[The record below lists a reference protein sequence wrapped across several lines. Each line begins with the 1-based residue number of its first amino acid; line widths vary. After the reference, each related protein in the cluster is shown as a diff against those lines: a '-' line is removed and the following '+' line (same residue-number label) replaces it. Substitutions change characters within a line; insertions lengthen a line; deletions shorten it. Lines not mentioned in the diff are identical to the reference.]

1 MAITLTGTGITFPDG
16 GAQEKAASGFVLGYG
31 QIWYN
36 VTSSRALLTTYTNN
50 TGRPIQVF
58 IRMAGS
64 SSNALVF
71 RVDGVDIS
79 TTSHNGGGASTAC
92 VSCIVPTGST
102 YSISNASYP
111 LGFWFELR

>member
-1 MAITLTGTGITFPDG
+1 MAITLTGTGITFPVG
-16 GAQEKAASGFVLGYG
+16 GTQEKAASGFALGYG

-36 VTSSRALLTTYTNN
+36 VTANRALFPETYTNS

-64 SSNALVF
+64 TSNALVF

-79 TTSHNGGGASTAC
+79 VTGHNGGSGTSC

-102 YSISNASYP
+102 YSISNASWP
-111 LGFWFELR
+111 LGLWFELR

>member
-1 MAITLTGTGITFPDG
+1 MAITLTGTAINFPVG
-16 GAQEKAASGFVLGYG
+16 TQEKAASGFVLGFA
-31 QIWYN
+31 QEWQDK
-36 VTSSRALLTTYTNN
+36 TSERALLTTYTNN

-64 SSNALVF
+64 TSNALVF

-79 TTSHNGGGASTAC
+79 VTSHNGGSGTSC

-102 YSISNASYP
+102 YSISNGAWP

>member
-1 MAITLTGTGITFPDG
+1 MAITLTGTAINFPVG
-16 GAQEKAASGFVLGYG
+16 TQEKAASGFVLGFT
-31 QIWYN
+31 QEWQN

-64 SSNALVF
+64 TSNALVF

-79 TTSHNGGGASTAC
+79 VTSHNGGSGTSC

-102 YSISNASYP
+102 YSISNGAWP
-111 LGFWFELR
+111 LGFWHELRV

>member
-1 MAITLTGTGITFPDG
+1 MAITLTGTAINFPVG
-16 GAQEKAASGFVLGYG
+16 TQEKAASGFVLGYG

-64 SSNALVF
+64 TSNALVF

-79 TTSHNGGGASTAC
+79 VTSHNGGSGTSC

-102 YSISNASYP
+102 YSISNGAWP
-111 LGFWFELR
+111 LGFWYELRV

>member
-1 MAITLTGTGITFPDG
+1 MAITLTGTGITFPVG
-16 GAQEKAASGFVLGYG
+16 GTQQKAASGFVLGYG

-36 VTSSRALLTTYTNN
+36 VTSSRGLITQYPNT

-64 SSNALVF
+64 TSNALTF

-79 TTSHNGGGASTAC
+79 STAYNNQGSGTAC
-92 VSCIVPTGST
+92 VSCIVPAGST
-102 YSISNASYP
+102 YGIPSATWP
-111 LGFWFELR
+111 LGVWYELR